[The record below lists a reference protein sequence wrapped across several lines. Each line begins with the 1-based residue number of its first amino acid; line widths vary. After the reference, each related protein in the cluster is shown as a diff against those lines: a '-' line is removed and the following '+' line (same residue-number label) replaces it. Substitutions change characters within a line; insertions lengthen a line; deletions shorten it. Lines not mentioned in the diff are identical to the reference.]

1 MSHVL
6 KSSINFIKFFFFE
19 TNNNNFFLPYSQSV
33 IIDFLVYYGYIKD
46 IFGEDGN
53 NDYNGLSS
61 KLTDFIICIE
71 MFIAAIAHKLSFPHQ
86 PYHIN
91 IPNYGNDRTWFN
103 QLAPMWDF
111 EDVRQDLSDHIG
123 VVGSSLSRRFRG
135 RTQYQLARGI
145 SETDRLMANSLDAS
159 TSAPYQGGYNYSAS
173 DSDGSSIA
181 TAAGTHQYG
190 ALSSSDDRIAIGS
203 SDELA
208 PVHKNHRNDGIS
220 IRPNQKS
227 RDYSPQYGNVPKV
240 LGNYFAQQQPRTA
253 TQNATQSSASSSRYD
268 QSTHSENTTSKTES
282 GFDFSANDQVA
293 DRTGTM
299 KKSDSTASDW
309 LSTPT
314 DDFMGID
321 VKGKGKDHTHFRR
334 DPKT

>member
-1 MSHVL
+1 
-6 KSSINFIKFFFFE
+6 
-19 TNNNNFFLPYSQSV
+19 
-33 IIDFLVYYGYIKD
+33 
-46 IFGEDGN
+46 
-53 NDYNGLSS
+53 
-61 KLTDFIICIE
+61 
-71 MFIAAIAHKLSFPHQ
+71 MFIAAIAHKFSFPHK

-135 RTQYQLARGI
+135 RTQYQLARGT
-145 SETDRLMANSLDAS
+145 SETDRLMINSLNAGA
-159 TSAPYQGGYNYSAS
+159 SAPYQSGYNYSAS

-181 TAAGTHQYG
+181 TTANGQNQYG

-208 PVHKNHRNDGIS
+208 PVHKNHKNDGIS
-220 IRPNQKS
+220 IRQTQKT
-227 RDYSPQYGNVPKV
+227 RDYSPQYGVPQV
-240 LGNYFAQQQPRTA
+240 LGNYFAQKQPGT
-253 TQNATQSSASSSRYD
+253 TQNANQQSSASSSRQD
-268 QSTHSENTTSKTES
+268 QSTRSENTTSKTES
-282 GFDFSANDQVA
+282 GFDFSANEQTA
-293 DRTGTM
+293 DRTGAM

-309 LSTPT
+309 QSTPT
-314 DDFMGID
+314 DDFLGID
-321 VKGKGKDHTHFRR
+321 VKGKGKEHTHFRG

>member
-1 MSHVL
+1 MNHYY
-6 KSSINFIKFFFFE
+6 FFE
-19 TNNNNFFLPYSQSV
+19 TSWKLMKILIVLLFSLPYSQSV

-61 KLTDFIICIE
+61 KITYFVICIE
-71 MFIAAIAHKLSFPHQ
+71 MFFAAIAHKLSFPHQ

-145 SETDRLMANSLDAS
+145 SETDRLMANGLDAGAS
-159 TSAPYQGGYNYSAS
+159 VPYQGGGYNYSAS

-181 TAAGTHQYG
+181 TAAGTNQYG

-220 IRPNQKS
+220 IKPNQTS
-227 RDYSPQYGNVPKV
+227 RDYSPQYGVPKV
-240 LGNYFAQQQPRTA
+240 LGNYFAQQQPRT
-253 TQNATQSSASSSRYD
+253 TQQNTTQQSSASSSRYD
-268 QSTHSENTTSKTES
+268 QSTQSENTTSKTES
-282 GFDFSANDQVA
+282 GFDFSANEQVA

-314 DDFMGID
+314 DDFLGID